1 MADVDVPNKVN
12 MGFKQGYRT
21 IIKTIEHNTNIVK
34 DVFITKF
41 AFVLFFSPR
50 PIENNGA
57 PPLPNRFANAFIITI
72 KEKHNPIA
80 PNAYVPIPGIRA
92 I

>member
-1 MADVDVPNKVN
+1 M
-12 MGFKQGYRT
+12 
-21 IIKTIEHNTNIVK
+21 
-34 DVFITKF
+34 TKF

-50 PIENNGA
+50 LMENNGA

-72 KEKHNPIA
+72 KGKHNPIA
-80 PNAYVPIPGIRA
+80 PNAYVPTLGIRA

>member
-1 MADVDVPNKVN
+1 M
-12 MGFKQGYRT
+12 
-21 IIKTIEHNTNIVK
+21 
-34 DVFITKF
+34 TKL

-50 PIENNGA
+50 LMENSGA

-72 KEKHNPIA
+72 KGKHKPIA
-80 PNAYVPIPGIRA
+80 PNAYVPILGIRA